1 MAFKFYSQDGT
12 LVSEFFS
19 VRKAGDRL
27 VFRAKLMGAIHI
39 DLHLKSEEII
49 NGIKLALNWGVISY
63 ILLIPYFMIKHLMKV
78 SKAETKKEGS

>member
-1 MAFKFYSQDGT
+1 
-12 LVSEFFS
+12 
-19 VRKAGDRL
+19 
-27 VFRAKLMGAIHI
+27 MGAIHI

-78 SKAETKKEGS
+78 SKAEAKKEGS